1 MKLTKIIFVIFLIS
15 NNLFAN
21 LNYFDVGLAFYNENK
36 LEKAKFKFEQEIV
49 YNPKSEKSYLY
60 LSKIF
65 KAQKKKELEEKNLKT
80 VILLN
85 PNNEEALY
93 NLALLKLND
102 SDYKGSKKLVEQLIS
117 LCKNYCLK
125 SKKLKIEIEKSLKK

>member
-117 LCKNYCLK
+117 LCKKFFKFDKCVSILFR
-125 SKKLKIEIEKSLKK
+125 